1 MAGTPNTN
9 ADAAEIDTVGTEE
22 AQLLVNDPDD
32 YHETQRL
39 REIHEARRDVRTTLK
54 DLSRFATD
62 HEHNEQQMA
71 LADAVTFYISELEE
85 LMDATDYD
93 DSLDKGPWDSL
104 RRYAT
109 MMGRKSDGEIA
120 GYEESM
126 FVFREANKFL
136 AEVKPLI
143 TEEEESEWTV

>member
-1 MAGTPNTN
+1 MSDREPQ
-9 ADAAEIDTVGTEE
+9 EVGTVDGEE

-54 DLSRFATD
+54 GIERYATEA
-62 HEHNEQQMA
+62 EHNRQQMA

-93 DSLDKGPWDSL
+93 DSLPEMVPWPHL
-104 RRYAT
+104 RAYADV
-109 MMGRKSDGEIA
+109 MGRNTDTDEVA
-120 GYEESM
+120 GYEHSM
-126 FVFREANKFL
+126 FVFRRANKFL
-136 AEVKPLI
+136 ASVKPLV
-143 TEEEESEWTV
+143 TEEEENEWTV

>member
-1 MAGTPNTN
+1 MSQNEPTPV
-9 ADAAEIDTVGTEE
+9 DTTDTEDV
-22 AQLLVNDPDD
+22 QLLVNDPDD

-54 DLSRFATD
+54 DIERFATD
-62 HEHNEQQMA
+62 HEHNRQQMA

-93 DSLDKGPWDSL
+93 DSLERSPWPHL
-104 RRYAT
+104 GAYADV
-109 MMGRKSDGEIA
+109 MGRNPDTDEIA
-120 GYEESM
+120 GYEQSM
-126 FVFREANKFL
+126 YVFRQANRFL

-143 TEEEESEWTV
+143 TEEEENEWTV

>member
-1 MAGTPNTN
+1 MSQEEPQ
-9 ADAAEIDTVGTEE
+9 EVGSVSTDE

-62 HEHNEQQMA
+62 GEHNKQQMA

-93 DSLDKGPWDSL
+93 DSLDRGPWDSL

-109 MMGRKSDGEIA
+109 MMGRKSDNEIA

-143 TEEEESEWTV
+143 TEEEENEWTV